1 MKKKLSILF
10 LTLSSLIFSSTF
22 HFVFATENMI
32 WTANGLPRPNLG
44 NNGDFYLD
52 KSTGTYYLKY
62 NGNWILSSYSDAR
75 GVIQQ
80 TPKILTAKNGLNP
93 SRSNTNPGIQISSQ
107 GGILAPSFT
116 LGNRGYFYCST
127 GMVNSQGLCVNSQE
141 NNSQRF
147 FLSSN
152 LTNQSNSKL
161 TNASITGNE
170 TSDCMTIA
178 SRLGGKSIPISNTCD
193 ILVIRKNPHITNMN
207 GLDLS
212 KFIFM
217 NNLIE
222 FLAVPKTQQV
232 QAVGFFALLET
243 EKNSVLSVMK
253 NNGWSVADIHDQQS
267 NQIPKV
273 IFLHWEAHGKIDK
286 LLDQINEA
294 FSKTTIK

>member
-1 MKKKLSILF
+1 MKKNLSIIF
-10 LTLSSLIFSSTF
+10 LTLFSLIISSTF
-22 HFVFATENMI
+22 HFAFATENMI
-32 WTANGLPRPNLG
+32 WTANGLPRTNLG

-62 NGNWILSSYSDAR
+62 NGSWILSSYSDAR

-80 TPKILTAKNGLNP
+80 TPKILKAKSGTINP
-93 SRSNTNPGIQISSQ
+93 SSQSNTNPGLQINSQ
-107 GGILAPSFT
+107 AGILAPSFT
-116 LGNRGYFYCST
+116 LGSRGYFYCST
-127 GMVNSQGLCVNSQE
+127 GIVNSQGLCVNSQE
-141 NNSQRF
+141 NTLQKF

-152 LTNQSNSKL
+152 STNQSKL
-161 TNASITGNE
+161 TNAPIMGNA
-170 TSDCMTIA
+170 TSDCKTIA
-178 SRLGGKSIPISNTCD
+178 SRLGGKTLPSNVCD
-193 ILVIRKNPHITNMN
+193 VLVIRKTPHITNVN

-222 FLAVPKTQQV
+222 FLAVPETQQV
-232 QAVGFFALLET
+232 HVVGFFALLET
-243 EKNSVLSVMK
+243 EKSDVLSVMK
-253 NNGWSVADIHDQQS
+253 NNGWSVADLHDHQS

-273 IFLHWEAHGKIDK
+273 TFLHWETQGDINK